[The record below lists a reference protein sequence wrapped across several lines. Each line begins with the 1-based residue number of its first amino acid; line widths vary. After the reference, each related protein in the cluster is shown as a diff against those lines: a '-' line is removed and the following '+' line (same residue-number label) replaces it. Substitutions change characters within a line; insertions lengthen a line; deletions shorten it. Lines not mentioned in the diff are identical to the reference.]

1 MTARTSMIVY
11 GAPLSVHTRKV
22 ILAAR
27 LKSIPY
33 EVTPVIPVIPDNP
46 PPNWRSLSPGGTI
59 PAIDDGGY
67 VLADSTAI
75 AHYLERK
82 VPEPALL
89 PARLEDFGRAL
100 FLDAWSSDVLFR
112 KVVQPIFFQQVVAPG
127 IHKKPGD
134 AAAIETALAVAT
146 QQAFGYLEGLAPE
159 AFLVGGRLSLADLA
173 VTSNLVMFHYLGH
186 RIDGARFPRLTAYF
200 RRQLDTSL
208 VRGALEAEV
217 PFVDQLKL
225 DRTFA

>member
-1 MTARTSMIVY
+1 MIVY

-46 PPNWRSLSPGGTI
+46 PPNWRTLSPSGTI

-75 AHYLERK
+75 VHYLERK

-89 PARLEDFGRAL
+89 PGKPTELGHAL
-100 FLDAWSSDVLFR
+100 FLDAWSGDVLFR
-112 KVVQPIFFQQVVAPG
+112 QVIRPIFFNQVVSPG

-134 AAAIETALAVAT
+134 TAAIETALTGA

-159 AFLVGGRLSLADLA
+159 AFLVGGRLSVADLA

-186 RIDGARFPRLTAYF
+186 RLDAARFPRVSAYF
-200 RRQLDTSL
+200 RRQLDSSL
-208 VRGALEAEV
+208 VRGALEAEG
-217 PFVDQLKL
+217 PFVDQLGL

>member
-1 MTARTSMIVY
+1 MTARKSMIVY

-27 LKSIPY
+27 LKSIAY

-46 PPNWRSLSPGGTI
+46 PANWRSLSPSGTI

-67 VLADSTAI
+67 ILADSTAI
-75 AHYLERK
+75 VHYLERK

-89 PARLEDFGRAL
+89 PGKLEDLGRAL
-100 FLDAWSSDVLFR
+100 FLDAWSGDVLFR
-112 KVVQPIFFQQVVAPG
+112 KVIHPIFGNQVVSPK
-127 IHKKPGD
+127 IRKKPGD
-134 AAAIETALAVAT
+134 PAAIDAALGTSA
-146 QQAFGYLEGLAPE
+146 QAFEYLESLLPE
-159 AFLVGGRLSLADLA
+159 GFLVGGRLSVADLA

-186 RIDGARFPRLTAYF
+186 RIDGARFPRLAAYF
-200 RRQLDTSL
+200 RRQLDASL

-217 PFVDQLKL
+217 PFVDQLGL

>member
-1 MTARTSMIVY
+1 MIVY

-22 ILAAR
+22 ILAVR

-46 PPNWRSLSPGGTI
+46 PPNWRSLSPSGTI

-67 VLADSTAI
+67 VLADSTAV

-82 VPEPALL
+82 VPEPALM

-100 FLDAWSSDVLFR
+100 FLDAWAGDVLFR
-112 KVVQPIFFQQVVAPG
+112 QVIRPIFFNQVVSPG
-127 IHKKPGD
+127 IRKKPGD
-134 AAAIETALAVAT
+134 AAAIHEAIAASA
-146 QQAFGYLEGLAPE
+146 QAFEYLEGQAPE
-159 AFLVGGRLSLADLA
+159 ASTHAFLVGGRLSLADLA